1 MVSFD
6 TNHIFISV
14 YELYFYVGDNMK
26 CVKNGMILGL
36 VGATLIGTGFLIYNY
51 VLSPRTKRELRS
63 FEEDMCD
70 DFENMI

>member
-1 MVSFD
+1 
-6 TNHIFISV
+6 
-14 YELYFYVGDNMK
+14 MK

-51 VLSPRTKRELRS
+51 VLSPRTKRELMS